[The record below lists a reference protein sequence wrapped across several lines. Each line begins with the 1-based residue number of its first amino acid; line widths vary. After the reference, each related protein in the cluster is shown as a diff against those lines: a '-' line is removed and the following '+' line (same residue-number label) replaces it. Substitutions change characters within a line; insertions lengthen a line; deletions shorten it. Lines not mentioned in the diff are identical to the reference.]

1 MAAPKLSPMMRQ
13 YMEIKEEYRDCI
25 LFFRLGDFYEMFF
38 DDATLASRE
47 LELTLT
53 GKNCGMEERAPMC
66 GVPFHSADTYIARLV
81 EKGYKVAICEQTEDP
96 AASKGIVRREVIQI
110 VTPGTVL
117 SSSMLREN
125 ENNYIA
131 SVFAGE
137 DTLGLSYC
145 DVSTGEI
152 YLTSISGAGI
162 KENFVNELVRI
173 NASELILDETS
184 AEAIDVESIRPVTGA
199 YINTLDG
206 SYYGTDASRD
216 VIKRQFDVSA
226 VFGIG
231 VEEDSPAEAALGALL
246 LYLHETQKNALGH
259 IAYLNVYSMGQR
271 MSLDK
276 STIKNLELTETLF
289 EKKLKGSL
297 LGVLDRT
304 HTAMGSR
311 KLRQWIKEPLNDVA
325 RISARLDAVDSLL
338 DNILV
343 RNNITDALKRV
354 YDFERLTG
362 RIACGTANGKDLIAL
377 RNSCHVLP
385 DIKDEL
391 MSTDSALLSELESR
405 IHTLKQVHDTIDT
418 GIVEDP
424 PFSVKEGGLIKE
436 GYSQELDDL
445 KSSIKDAQDWIAGLE
460 ANERER
466 TGIKNLKVGFNKVF
480 GYYLEVTRSYYDMIP
495 DNYIRKQT
503 LANCERFITPE
514 LKETERLVLNA
525 EAKINQM
532 EYDLFTDIRKSLQEH
547 IREIQET
554 SRAIASLDVLIS
566 FADVSEKNG
575 YVKPAVDDGEVIEIR
590 KGRHPVVEKTI
601 RDGIFVSNDTY
612 LDKKKQSLL
621 LITGPNM
628 SGKST
633 YMRQTALI
641 VLMAQAG
648 CFVPCESA
656 HIGVCDRIF
665 TRIGA
670 SDNLAQGQSTFF
682 VEMSELAY
690 ILNTATSRSLVIL
703 DEIGRGTSTYDGLS
717 IAWAAAEFLS
727 RPERMIRTLFATH
740 YHEMTQLEGT
750 VEGVRNLNVDV
761 AEENGDVVFLHKIVE
776 GSASR
781 SYGIHVAKLA
791 GAPSELLERAQEHLY
806 DLESSGECIS
816 GAAASAGRSG
826 AAGTSVYGMS
836 DSENKTSVH
845 EISGA
850 DGAAEIQEAGI
861 SHAGTNVRAHA
872 ETAGCAEEVQLS
884 MFASIPDPVTQRLRD
899 LDLMDTTPSE
909 ALRILEELKKY
920 L

>member
-1 MAAPKLSPMMRQ
+1 
-13 YMEIKEEYRDCI
+13 
-25 LFFRLGDFYEMFF
+25 
-38 DDATLASRE
+38 
-47 LELTLT
+47 
-53 GKNCGMEERAPMC
+53 
-66 GVPFHSADTYIARLV
+66 
-81 EKGYKVAICEQTEDP
+81 
-96 AASKGIVRREVIQI
+96 
-110 VTPGTVL
+110 
-117 SSSMLREN
+117 
-125 ENNYIA
+125 
-131 SVFAGE
+131 
-137 DTLGLSYC
+137 
-145 DVSTGEI
+145 
-152 YLTSISGAGI
+152 
-162 KENFVNELVRI
+162 
-173 NASELILDETS
+173 
-184 AEAIDVESIRPVTGA
+184 
-199 YINTLDG
+199 
-206 SYYGTDASRD
+206 
-216 VIKRQFDVSA
+216 
-226 VFGIG
+226 
-231 VEEDSPAEAALGALL
+231 
-246 LYLHETQKNALGH
+246 
-259 IAYLNVYSMGQR
+259 
-271 MSLDK
+271 
-276 STIKNLELTETLF
+276 
-289 EKKLKGSL
+289 
-297 LGVLDRT
+297 
-304 HTAMGSR
+304 MGSR

-391 MSTDSALLSELESR
+391 MSTDSALLFELESR

-436 GYSQELDDL
+436 GYSQELDEL

-460 ANERER
+460 ASERER

-480 GYYLEVTRSYYDMIP
+480 GYYLEVTRSYYDMVP

-575 YVKPAVDDGEVIEIR
+575 YVKPEVDDGEVIEIR

-727 RPERMIRTLFATH
+727 RPERKIRTLFATH

-816 GAAASAGRSG
+816 GAAASAGHSVAS
-826 AAGTSVYGMS
+826 AAGSTRTTVSETSCTDDETSVR
-836 DSENKTSVH
+836 
-845 EISGA
+845 
-850 DGAAEIQEAGI
+850 EACG
-861 SHAGTNVRAHA
+861 
-872 ETAGCAEEVQLS
+872 AGCEEEVQLS

>member
-1 MAAPKLSPMMRQ
+1 MAAQKLSPMMRQ
-13 YMEIKEEYRDCI
+13 YMEIKEEYKDCI

-38 DDATLASRE
+38 EDAKLVSRE

-66 GVPFHSADTYIARLV
+66 GVPFHSAETYIARLV
-81 EKGYKVAICEQTEDP
+81 ERGYKVAICEQTEDP
-96 AASKGIVRREVIQI
+96 ASAKGIVKREVIQI
-110 VTPGTVL
+110 VTPGTVI
-117 SSSMLREN
+117 SSSMLDEN

-131 SVFAGE
+131 SVVA
-137 DTLGLSYC
+137 DDRAIGLSYC

-152 YLTSISGAGI
+152 RLTSIKGSGMAESLI
-162 KENFVNELVRI
+162 NELVKI
-173 NASELILDETS
+173 NAREIVLDETTGQLLD
-184 AEAIDVESIRPVTGA
+184 ADNMKNITGA
-199 YINTLDG
+199 YFNVLAA
-206 SYYGTDASRD
+206 SYYEPYAVRSA
-216 VIKRQFDVSA
+216 ILRQFDVSA
-226 VFGIG
+226 LLGLGI
-231 VEEDSPAEAALGALL
+231 EEDSASEAALGALL
-246 LYLHETQKNALGH
+246 IYLHETQKKSLGH
-259 IAYLNVYSMGQR
+259 IAQLNVYSMGQN

-276 STIKNLELTETLF
+276 ATIKNLELTETLF
-289 EKKLKGSL
+289 EKKIRGSL
-297 LGVLDRT
+297 LGVLNKT

-311 KLRQWIKEPLNDVA
+311 KLKQWIKEPLNDVTA
-325 RISARLDAVDSLL
+325 INDRLDAVEALL
-338 DNILV
+338 DQVII
-343 RNNITDALKRV
+343 RNNIKESLKRV

-377 RNSCHVLP
+377 RNSCSVLP

-391 MSTDSALLSELESR
+391 ASMETALVSGIAENIHSLE
-405 IHTLKQVHDTIDT
+405 HVYDLIDK

-424 PFSVKEGGLIKE
+424 PFSVREGGIIKE
-436 GYSQELDDL
+436 GHSDQLDAL
-445 KSSIKDAQDWIAGLE
+445 KASIKDAQEWIAGLE
-460 ANERER
+460 HSERER
-466 TGIKNLKVGFNKVF
+466 TGIKNLKVGYNKVF
-480 GYYLEVTRSYYDMIP
+480 GYYLEVTRSYYDLIP

-532 EYDLFTDIRKSLQEH
+532 EYQLFTEIRQQLQGY

-554 SRAIASLDVLIS
+554 SKAIAALDVLVS
-566 FADVSEKNG
+566 FAEISEKND
-575 YVKPAVDDGEVIEIR
+575 YVKPSVDGSDVIEIR
-590 KGRHPVVEKTI
+590 KGRHPVIEQTI

-612 LDKKKQSLL
+612 LNRSDQSLL

-648 CFVPCESA
+648 CFVPCQEA
-656 HIGVCDRIF
+656 RIGVCDRIF

-682 VEMSELAY
+682 VEMSELSY

-717 IAWAAAEFLS
+717 IAWAAAEFLC
-727 RPERMIRTLFATH
+727 RPQRMIRTLFATH
-740 YHEMTQLEGT
+740 YHEMTRLEDSI
-750 VEGVRNLNVDV
+750 EGVKNLNVDV

-791 GAPSELLERAQEHLY
+791 GAPKELLERAEERLFE
-806 DLESSGECIS
+806 LESGAEAAMAKPLAAELTATPV
-816 GAAASAGRSG
+816 AAAG
-826 AAGTSVYGMS
+826 AV
-836 DSENKTSVH
+836 E
-845 EISGA
+845 
-850 DGAAEIQEAGI
+850 
-861 SHAGTNVRAHA
+861 
-872 ETAGCAEEVQLS
+872 AEETQLS
-884 MFASIPDPVTQRLRD
+884 FLGSIPDPVTEKLRN
-899 LDLMDTTPSE
+899 LDLMNTTPSE
-909 ALRILEELKKY
+909 ALRILEELKEHI
-920 L
+920 